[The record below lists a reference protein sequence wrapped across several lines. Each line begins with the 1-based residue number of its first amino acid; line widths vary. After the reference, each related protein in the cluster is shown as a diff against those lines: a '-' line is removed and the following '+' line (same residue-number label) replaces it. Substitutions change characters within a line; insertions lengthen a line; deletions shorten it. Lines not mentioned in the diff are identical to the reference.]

1 MTAAPYRTDLP
12 GPSGDKYLGN
22 LHAFSSDP
30 LGFLTDCSRRYG
42 DVVRLG
48 ENNVLLTDP
57 ADVEKMLVDRD
68 SLFSKASADTRRG
81 SRRQGFPH
89 STMNSDGD
97 RWKAKRHRLQPAFGR
112 SLSTKAAEIVDA
124 QGEKLLRTWLP
135 GQARTLQDDI
145 AVVTL
150 RLVTQLMFGDEFS
163 DRDTAEVA
171 RLVAPIMDLST
182 SPVLLPEWVPTPRK
196 LRIRRSMARID
207 RTLHDLAASP
217 AAHDPER
224 APVLHALVHGTPAPS
239 PEELRDELATLIMA
253 GFETTND
260 AVVWTSFLLARHP
273 RIAERVRAE
282 ADAAFATTPAGLPRM
297 EALPYTH
304 AVVRESL
311 RLYSPVWLTSRDARE
326 DLDFGGYLIPAG
338 TTVTVSQWVAHRDPR
353 FWEEA
358 EAFRPERWLGGG
370 PSSVPRG
377 SYFPFG
383 LGPRVCVGA
392 AVATTETVHLVA
404 DIWRRFRLELTT
416 PDRVHPRPALALQ
429 PVGVEVIPR
438 PW

>member
-57 ADVEKMLVDRD
+57 GDVEKMLVDRD

-112 SLSTKAAEIVDA
+112 SLSTRAAEIVDT
-124 QGEKLLRTWLP
+124 QGEKLLRTWRP

-207 RTLHDLAASP
+207 RTLRALAASP
-217 AAHDPER
+217 AANDPER
-224 APVLHALVHGTPAPS
+224 APVLHALVHG
-239 PEELRDELATLIMA
+239 
-253 GFETTND
+253 
-260 AVVWTSFLLARHP
+260 
-273 RIAERVRAE
+273 
-282 ADAAFATTPAGLPRM
+282 
-297 EALPYTH
+297 
-304 AVVRESL
+304 
-311 RLYSPVWLTSRDARE
+311 
-326 DLDFGGYLIPAG
+326 
-338 TTVTVSQWVAHRDPR
+338 
-353 FWEEA
+353 
-358 EAFRPERWLGGG
+358 
-370 PSSVPRG
+370 
-377 SYFPFG
+377 
-383 LGPRVCVGA
+383 
-392 AVATTETVHLVA
+392 
-404 DIWRRFRLELTT
+404 
-416 PDRVHPRPALALQ
+416 
-429 PVGVEVIPR
+429 
-438 PW
+438 